1 MEKTRKLLS
10 IILCL
15 ALTLCLALP
24 ALATPTTYTLTINSK
39 TPHHVYEA
47 YRIFAGELK
56 ESPTNPGVNTLV
68 DIEWGNGVQDPAA
81 LLTAIQGIIIDGEK
95 PFESCQNAD
104 DVANKLATFK
114 DNAAELDAFAAVV
127 AGHLSDTKYTGST
140 DTDVDGNETYTAKIQ
155 NLPAGY
161 YLVKEADF
169 TGNEGDNN
177 AYTKFILE
185 IVKDSTVQAK
195 ADVPTLEKKVSN
207 TADGTYGDAAAASV
221 GSKVYFKITS
231 KVPDMDGYNEYFF
244 IVNDTLSE
252 GLTFNNDLAIKIG
265 TDIVLS
271 SSSDYTVTQTQD
283 PESPTPGTGSKTKL
297 EIVFKDFITKKNLA
311 GQAITITYSATV
323 NEHAEIGTT
332 GNLNTANLTYSNNP
346 NVEYEGD
353 TTNPDKPKP
362 GGNEPTGVTPNDITA
377 VYVTAIQIHKVDTS
391 GKVLTG
397 AGFTLTGTGVIKTG
411 VTQFNSFDGDENGIY
426 YKLVNGS
433 YTTKA
438 PNPDG
443 SENDLYDSI
452 TIKYSPVEDTTTEW
466 ITKSETV
473 DVKGMVGNTGVLKF
487 EGLGTGE
494 YTIAETTVPENY
506 NKIDNITVNI
516 SCVLPEHGIS
526 DGTEKCTWSATYQI
540 GSGDSDDAAI
550 AADGTILLTIE
561 NRSGAEL
568 PSTGGIG
575 TTIFVYG
582 GIILM
587 VLALGVVAVRTYSRK
602 KNA

>member
-1 MEKTRKLLS
+1 MKKTRKLLS

-24 ALATPTTYTLTINSK
+24 ALADPTTYTLTINSK
-39 TPHHVYEA
+39 TPHHDYEA
-47 YRIFAGELK
+47 YQIFAGELK

-68 DIEWGNGVQDPAA
+68 DIEWGNGVQDSVA
-81 LLTAIQGIIIDGEK
+81 LLTAIQGITIDGER
-95 PFESCQNAD
+95 PFESCQNPD

-127 AGHLSDTKYTGST
+127 AGHLSATKYIGST

-155 NLPAGY
+155 NLLAGY

-169 TGNEGDNN
+169 TGDEGDNN

-185 IVKDSTVQAK
+185 IVKDATVEAK
-195 ADVPTLEKKVSN
+195 ADVPTLEKKVSD

-231 KVPDMDGYNEYFF
+231 KVPDMDGYNKYYF
-244 IVNDTLSE
+244 IVNDTLSK
-252 GLTFNNDLAIKIG
+252 GLTYNRDIAITIGGTPLDLG
-265 TDIVLS
+265 TDF
-271 SSSDYTVTQTQD
+271 TVTPTGGGPNNSTQ
-283 PESPTPGTGSKTKL
+283 L
-297 EIVFKDFITKKNLA
+297 EIVFDNFIQYKTSSGA
-311 GQAITITYSATV
+311 AIEIIYSATV
-323 NEHAEIGTT
+323 NEYAEIGTT
-332 GNLNTANLTYSNNP
+332 GNLNTANLEYSNNP

-353 TTNPDKPKP
+353 NEPKP
-362 GGNEPTGVTPNDITA
+362 EEPTGETPDDITA

-391 GKVLTG
+391 GNALKG
-397 AGFTLTGTGVIKTG
+397 AEFTLTGESVIKTG
-411 VTQFNSFDGDENGIY
+411 VTQFNNFVVDD
-426 YKLVNGS
+426 NGS
-433 YTTKA
+433 YYLLKDGKTYTQTA
-438 PNPDG
+438 PTPDTEDNYLNPD
-443 SENDLYDSI
+443 
-452 TIKYSPVEDTTTEW
+452 TKYSPAGPVTVWDEITED
-466 ITKSETV
+466 KTV
-473 DVKGMVGNTGVLKF
+473 TGTVGETGVLKF
-487 EGLGTGE
+487 AGLGAGT
-494 YTIAETTVPENY
+494 YTIKETKAPENY
-506 NKIDNITVNI
+506 NKIDDITVNI
-516 SCVLPEHGIS
+516 TCKLPEKIDTGN
-526 DGTEKCTWSATYQI
+526 EPCTWKYQI
-540 GSGDSDDAAI
+540 GSEEVKEAANGI
-550 AADGTILLTIE
+550 IPLTIQ

>member
-1 MEKTRKLLS
+1 MKKTRRLLS

-24 ALATPTTYTLTINSK
+24 ALATEGKYTLTINSE
-39 TPHHVYEA
+39 TPHHDYEA

-127 AGHLSDTKYTGST
+127 AGHLSATKYTGST
-140 DTDVDGNETYTAKIQ
+140 DNDEDGNKIYTAKIQ

-185 IVKDSTVQAK
+185 IVKDATVEAK
-195 ADVPTLEKKVSN
+195 ADVPTLEKKVSDKL
-207 TADGTYGDAAAASV
+207 DGTYGDAAAASV

-231 KVPDMDGYNEYFF
+231 KVPDMDGYNKYYF
-244 IVNDTLSE
+244 IVNDTLSK
-252 GLTFNNDLAIKIG
+252 GLTYNRDIAITIG
-265 TDIVLS
+265 GTPLNLGAGF
-271 SSSDYTVTQTQD
+271 TVTTSGGEPNNSTQ
-283 PESPTPGTGSKTKL
+283 L
-297 EIVFKDFITKKNLA
+297 EIVFDNFIQYKTSHGA
-311 GQAITITYSATV
+311 AIEIIYSATV
-323 NEHAEIGTT
+323 NEYAEIGTT
-332 GNLNTANLTYSNNP
+332 GNLNTANLEYSNNP

-353 TTNPDKPKP
+353 NKPSP
-362 GGNEPTGVTPNDITA
+362 GEPTGETPDDITA

-391 GKVLTG
+391 GNALKG
-397 AGFTLTGTGVIKTG
+397 AEFTLTGESVIKTG
-411 VTQFNSFDGDENGIY
+411 VTQFNNFVVDD
-426 YKLVNGS
+426 NGS
-433 YTTKA
+433 YYLLKDGKTYTQTA
-438 PNPDG
+438 PTPDTEDNYLNPD
-443 SENDLYDSI
+443 
-452 TIKYSPVEDTTTEW
+452 TKYSPAGPVTVWDDKIED
-466 ITKSETV
+466 KTV
-473 DVKGMVGNTGVLKF
+473 TGTVGETGVLKF
-487 EGLGTGE
+487 AGLGAGT
-494 YTIAETTVPENY
+494 YTIKETKAPENY
-506 NKIDNITVNI
+506 NKIDDITVNI
-516 SCVLPEHGIS
+516 TCKLPEKIDTGN
-526 DGTEKCTWSATYQI
+526 EPCTWKYQI
-540 GSGDSDDAAI
+540 GSEEVKEAANGI
-550 AADGTILLTIE
+550 IPLTIQ

>member
-1 MEKTRKLLS
+1 MKKTRKLLS

-24 ALATPTTYTLTINSK
+24 ALAAPDDKYTLTINSK
-39 TPHHVYEA
+39 TPHHDYEA

-127 AGHLSDTKYTGST
+127 AGHLSATKYTGST
-140 DTDVDGNETYTAKIQ
+140 DNDEDGNKIYTAKIQ

-185 IVKDSTVQAK
+185 IVKDATVEAK
-195 ADVPTLEKKVSN
+195 ADVPTLEKKVSDKL
-207 TADGTYGDAAAASV
+207 DGTYGDAAAASV

-231 KVPDMDGYNEYFF
+231 KVPDMDGYNKYYF
-244 IVNDTLSE
+244 IVNDTLSK
-252 GLTFNNDLAIKIG
+252 GLTYNRDIAITIG
-265 TDIVLS
+265 GTPLNLGAGF
-271 SSSDYTVTQTQD
+271 TVTTSGGEPNNSTQ
-283 PESPTPGTGSKTKL
+283 L
-297 EIVFKDFITKKNLA
+297 EIVFDNFIQYKTSHGA
-311 GQAITITYSATV
+311 AIEIIYSATV
-323 NEHAEIGTT
+323 NEYAEIGTT
-332 GNLNTANLTYSNNP
+332 GNLNTANLEYSNNP

-353 TTNPDKPKP
+353 NKPSP
-362 GGNEPTGVTPNDITA
+362 GEPTGETPDDITA

-391 GKVLTG
+391 GNALKG
-397 AGFTLTGTGVIKTG
+397 AEFTLTGESVIKTG
-411 VTQFNSFDGDENGIY
+411 VTQFNNFVVDD
-426 YKLVNGS
+426 NGS
-433 YTTKA
+433 YYLLKDGKTYTQTA
-438 PNPDG
+438 PTPDTEDNYLNPD
-443 SENDLYDSI
+443 
-452 TIKYSPVEDTTTEW
+452 TKYSPAGPVTVWDDKIED
-466 ITKSETV
+466 KTV
-473 DVKGMVGNTGVLKF
+473 TGTVGETGVLKF
-487 EGLGTGE
+487 AGLGAGT
-494 YTIAETTVPENY
+494 YTIKETKAPENY
-506 NKIDNITVNI
+506 NKIDDITVNI
-516 SCVLPEHGIS
+516 TCKLPEKIDTGN
-526 DGTEKCTWSATYQI
+526 EPCTWKYQI
-540 GSGDSDDAAI
+540 GSEEVKEAANGI
-550 AADGTILLTIE
+550 IPLTIQ

>member
-1 MEKTRKLLS
+1 MKKTRKLLS

-24 ALATPTTYTLTINSK
+24 ALADPTTYTLTINSK
-39 TPHHVYEA
+39 TPHHDYEA
-47 YRIFAGELK
+47 YQIFAGELK

-68 DIEWGNGVQDPAA
+68 DIEWGNGVQGSVA
-81 LLTAIQGIIIDGEK
+81 LLTAIQGITIDGER

-127 AGHLSDTKYTGST
+127 AGHLSATKYIGST

-155 NLPAGY
+155 NLLAGY

-169 TGNEGDNN
+169 TGDEGDNN

-185 IVKDSTVQAK
+185 IVKDATVEAK
-195 ADVPTLEKKVSN
+195 ADVPTLEKKVSD

-231 KVPDMDGYNEYFF
+231 KVPDMDGYNKYYF
-244 IVNDTLSE
+244 IVNDTLSK
-252 GLTFNNDLAIKIG
+252 GLTFRNDVAIKIG
-265 TDIVLS
+265 GVALTQGD
-271 SSSDYTVTQTQD
+271 DFTVTSSGEVADTPTQL
-283 PESPTPGTGSKTKL
+283 K
-297 EIVFKDFITKKNLA
+297 IVFNNFIQYKTANTGA
-311 GQAITITYSATV
+311 PIEITYSATV
-323 NEHAEIGTT
+323 NQYAEIGTT
-332 GNLNTANLTYSNNP
+332 GNLNTANLVYSNDP
-346 NVEYEGD
+346 NAVYQG
-353 TTNPDKPKP
+353 K
-362 GGNEPTGVTPNDITA
+362 NEPIDNDPIGETPDDITA

-391 GKVLTG
+391 GNALKG
-397 AGFTLTGTGVIKTG
+397 AEFTLTGESVIKTG
-411 VTQFNSFDGDENGIY
+411 VTQFNSFVVDDD
-426 YKLVNGS
+426 NGS
-433 YTTKA
+433 YYLLVDGKTYTRTAPTPETTDKYKQ
-438 PNPDG
+438 P
-443 SENDLYDSI
+443 I
-452 TIKYSPVEDTTTEW
+452 HKYSPAEPVTVWDEKVEDKLVTGE
-466 ITKSETV
+466 
-473 DVKGMVGNTGVLKF
+473 VGETGVLKF
-487 EGLGTGE
+487 AGLGDGT
-494 YTIAETTVPENY
+494 YTIEETMAPVNY
-506 NKIDNITVNI
+506 NKIENITVI
-516 SCVLPEHGIS
+516 IDCKLPEIINTGKE
-526 DGTEKCTWSATYQI
+526 TCTWSATYQI
-540 GSGDSDDAAI
+540 GSGDSDDADI
-550 AADGTILLTIE
+550 AADGTILLTIQ

>member
-1 MEKTRKLLS
+1 MKKTRKLLS

-24 ALATPTTYTLTINSK
+24 ALATEGKYTLTINSE
-39 TPHHVYEA
+39 TPHHDYEA

-56 ESPTNPGVNTLV
+56 QSPTNPGVNTLV
-68 DIEWGNGVQDPAA
+68 DIEWGNGVQDPVA
-81 LLTAIQGIIIDGEK
+81 LLTAIQGITIDGER

-104 DVANKLATFK
+104 DVANELTKIP
-114 DNAAELDAFAAVV
+114 DNAETLDVFASTV
-127 AGHLSDTKYTGST
+127 AGFLSTVKYTGST
-140 DTDVDGNETYTAKIQ
+140 DTDEDGDGVYTAQIT

-169 TGNEGDNN
+169 TEDEGVGN
-177 AYTKFILE
+177 AYTKFILR
-185 IVKDSTVQAK
+185 IVKSVEVDAK
-195 ADVPTLEKKVSN
+195 ADVPTLEKKVSDKP
-207 TADGTYGDAAAASV
+207 DGTYGDAAAASV

-231 KVPDMDGYNEYFF
+231 KVPNMDGYNKYYF

-252 GLTFNNDLAIKIG
+252 GLTFNNDLTIKIG
-265 TDIVLS
+265 TDTVLS
-271 SSSDYTVTQTQD
+271 NSSDYTVTQTQD

-323 NEHAEIGTT
+323 NEYAEIGTT
-332 GNLNTANLTYSNNP
+332 GNLNTANLEYSNNP

-353 TTNPDKPKP
+353 NEPNP
-362 GGNEPTGVTPNDITA
+362 GEPTGETPDDITA

-391 GKVLTG
+391 GNALKG
-397 AGFTLTGTGVIKTG
+397 AEFTLTGESVIKTG
-411 VTQFNSFDGDENGIY
+411 VTQFNNFVVDNDNGTYYLLKDG
-426 YKLVNGS
+426 KT
-433 YTTKA
+433 YTQTA
-438 PNPDG
+438 PTPETLDK
-443 SENDLYDSI
+443 YQQPI
-452 TIKYSPVEDTTTEW
+452 QKYSPAEPV
-466 ITKSETV
+466 TKWDETIDDKAV
-473 DVKGMVGNTGVLKF
+473 TGTVGETGVLKF
-487 EGLGTGE
+487 AGLGAGT
-494 YTIAETTVPENY
+494 YTIKETKAPENY
-506 NKIDNITVNI
+506 NKIDDITVNI
-516 SCVLPEHGIS
+516 TCKLPEKIDTGN
-526 DGTEKCTWSATYQI
+526 EPCTWKYQI
-540 GSGDSDDAAI
+540 GSEEVAEAANGI
-550 AADGTILLTIE
+550 IPLTIE

>member
-1 MEKTRKLLS
+1 MKKIRKLLS

-127 AGHLSDTKYTGST
+127 AGHLSNTKYTGST
-140 DTDVDGNETYTAKIQ
+140 DADVDGNEIYTAKIQ

-169 TGNEGDNN
+169 TGDEGDNN

-185 IVKDSTVQAK
+185 IVKDATVEAK
-195 ADVPTLEKKVSN
+195 ADVPTLEKKVSDKL
-207 TADGTYGDAAAASV
+207 DGTYGDAAAASV

-231 KVPDMDGYNEYFF
+231 KVPDMDGYNKYYF
-244 IVNDTLSE
+244 IVNDTLSK
-252 GLTFNNDLAIKIG
+252 GLTYKGDIAITIG
-265 TDIVLS
+265 GTPLNLGTGF
-271 SSSDYTVTQTQD
+271 TVTTSGGEPNNSTQ
-283 PESPTPGTGSKTKL
+283 L
-297 EIVFKDFITKKNLA
+297 EIVFDNFIQYKTSHGA
-311 GQAITITYSATV
+311 AIEIIYSATV
-323 NEHAEIGTT
+323 NEYAEIGTT
-332 GNLNTANLTYSNNP
+332 GNLNTANLEYSNNP

-353 TTNPDKPKP
+353 NKPNPE
-362 GGNEPTGVTPNDITA
+362 EPTGETPDDITA

-391 GKVLTG
+391 GNALKG
-397 AGFTLTGTGVIKTG
+397 AEFTLTGEGVIKTG
-411 VTQFNSFDGDENGIY
+411 VTQFNRFEVDNVHGNYYLLKDG
-426 YKLVNGS
+426 KT
-433 YTTKA
+433 YTQTA
-438 PNPDG
+438 PTPDTEDNYLNPD
-443 SENDLYDSI
+443 
-452 TIKYSPVEDTTTEW
+452 TKYSPADPVTVWDEKVEDKLVTGE
-466 ITKSETV
+466 
-473 DVKGMVGNTGVLKF
+473 VGETGVLKF
-487 EGLGTGE
+487 AGLGAGT
-494 YTIAETTVPENY
+494 YTIKETKAPENY
-506 NKIDNITVNI
+506 NKIDDITVNI
-516 SCVLPEHGIS
+516 TCKLPEKIDIGNE
-526 DGTEKCTWSATYQI
+526 TCTWKYQI
-540 GSGDSDDAAI
+540 GSEVVKEAANGI
-550 AADGTILLTIE
+550 IPVTIQ

>member
-1 MEKTRKLLS
+1 MERTRKLLS

-24 ALATPTTYTLTINSK
+24 ALAAEGKYTLTIKSE
-39 TPHHVYEA
+39 TPNHDYEA
-47 YRIFAGELK
+47 YQIFAGELM

-68 DIEWGNGVQDPAA
+68 NIIWGSGVNSTGDGLLNAIKGISVGDPATQPFA
-81 LLTAIQGIIIDGEK
+81 ACTTAD
-95 PFESCQNAD
+95 S
-104 DVANKLATFK
+104 VATVLAENNN
-114 DNAAELDAFAAVV
+114 NAALVDAFAAAV
-127 AGHLSDTKYTGST
+127 AGHLSGTTYEASTGSKG
-140 DTDVDGNETYTAKIQ
+140 VDELYTAEITD
-155 NLPAGY
+155 LPAGY
-161 YLVKEADF
+161 YLVKEKTFQGD
-169 TGNEGDNN
+169 EGVGN

-185 IVKDSTVQAK
+185 IVKNATVKAK
-195 ADVPTLEKKVSN
+195 ADVPTLEKKVSDEV
-207 TADGTYGDAAAASV
+207 DGTYGDAVAASV

-231 KVPDMDGYNEYFF
+231 KVPDMDGYNKYFF

-252 GLTFNNDLAIKIG
+252 GLTFNNDLTIKIG
-265 TDIVLS
+265 TDTVLS
-271 SSSDYTVTQTQD
+271 NSSDYTVTQTQD

-362 GGNEPTGVTPNDITA
+362 GGNEPTGVTPDDITA
-377 VYVTAIQIHKVDTS
+377 VYVTAIQINKVDTN
-391 GKVLTG
+391 GYPLVG
-397 AGFTLTGTGVIKTG
+397 AGFTLSGNGVITTG
-411 VTQFNSFDGDENGIY
+411 VTTVNGFVPDDDGEY
-426 YKLVNGS
+426 YKLINGAF
-433 YTTKA
+433 TTT
-438 PNPDG
+438 PPVPGETD
-443 SENDLYDSI
+443 SLYDS
-452 TIKYSPVEDTTTEW
+452 TEQKYSPSPATTTWEEYEEHV
-466 ITKSETV
+466 TSEG
-473 DVKGMVGNTGVLKF
+473 KVGADGVLKF

-494 YTIAETTVPENY
+494 YTISETTVPVNY
-506 NKIDNITVNI
+506 NKIEDITVNI
-516 SCVLPEHGIS
+516 TCDLPDTITGGDE
-526 DGTEKCTWSATYQI
+526 ECTWKYQI
-540 GSGDSDDAAI
+540 VGSERVEE
-550 AADGTILLTIE
+550 AADGIIPLDIE

-587 VLALGVVAVRTYSRK
+587 VLALGVVAVRTYNRK

>member
-1 MEKTRKLLS
+1 MKKTRKLLS

-24 ALATPTTYTLTINSK
+24 ALAAPTTYTLTINSK
-39 TPHHVYEA
+39 TPHHDYEA
-47 YRIFAGELK
+47 YQIFAGELK

-68 DIEWGNGVQDPAA
+68 DIEWGNGVQEPAA
-81 LLTAIQGIIIDGEK
+81 LLTAIQGITIDGER
-95 PFESCQNAD
+95 PFESCQNPD

-127 AGHLSDTKYTGST
+127 AGHLSATKYTGST

-155 NLPAGY
+155 NLLAGY

-169 TGNEGDNN
+169 TGDEGDNN

-185 IVKDSTVQAK
+185 IVKDATVEAK
-195 ADVPTLEKKVSN
+195 ADVPTLEKKVSDKP
-207 TADGTYGDAAAASV
+207 DGTYGDAAAASV

-231 KVPDMDGYNEYFF
+231 KVPDMDGYNRYYF

-252 GLTFNNDLAIKIG
+252 GLTFNNDLTIKIG
-265 TDIVLS
+265 TDTVLS
-271 SSSDYTVTQTQD
+271 NSSDYTVTQTQD

-323 NEHAEIGTT
+323 NEYAEIGTT
-332 GNLNTANLTYSNNP
+332 GNLNTANLEYSNNP
-346 NVEYEGD
+346 NVEYEGGNKP
-353 TTNPDKPKP
+353 NPE
-362 GGNEPTGVTPNDITA
+362 EPTGETPDDITA

-391 GKVLTG
+391 GNALKG
-397 AGFTLTGTGVIKTG
+397 AEFTLTGESVIKTG
-411 VTQFNSFDGDENGIY
+411 VTQFNNFVVDD
-426 YKLVNGS
+426 NGS
-433 YTTKA
+433 YYLLKDGKTYTQTA
-438 PNPDG
+438 PTPDTEDNYLNPD
-443 SENDLYDSI
+443 
-452 TIKYSPVEDTTTEW
+452 TKYSPAGPVTVWDDKIED
-466 ITKSETV
+466 KTV
-473 DVKGMVGNTGVLKF
+473 TGTVGETGVLKF
-487 EGLGTGE
+487 AGLGAGT
-494 YTIAETTVPENY
+494 YTIKETKAPENY
-506 NKIDNITVNI
+506 NKIDDITVNI
-516 SCVLPEHGIS
+516 TCKLPEKIDTGN
-526 DGTEKCTWSATYQI
+526 EPCTWKYQI
-540 GSGDSDDAAI
+540 GSEEVKEAANGI
-550 AADGTILLTIE
+550 ITLDIQ

>member
-1 MEKTRKLLS
+1 MKKTRKLLS

-24 ALATPTTYTLTINSK
+24 ALAAPDDKYTLTINSK
-39 TPHHVYEA
+39 TPHHDYEA

-127 AGHLSDTKYTGST
+127 AGHLSNTKYTGST
-140 DTDVDGNETYTAKIQ
+140 DADVDGNEIYTAKIQ

-169 TGNEGDNN
+169 TGDEGDNN

-185 IVKDSTVQAK
+185 IVKDATVEAK

-231 KVPDMDGYNEYFF
+231 KVPDMDGYNKYYF
-244 IVNDTLSE
+244 IVNDTLSK
-252 GLTFNNDLAIKIG
+252 GLTYNRDIAITIGGTPLNLG
-265 TDIVLS
+265 TDF
-271 SSSDYTVTQTQD
+271 TVTPTGGEPNNSTQ
-283 PESPTPGTGSKTKL
+283 L
-297 EIVFKDFITKKNLA
+297 EIVFNNFIQHKPSSGA
-311 GQAITITYSATV
+311 AIEIIYSATV
-323 NEHAEIGTT
+323 NEYAEIGTT
-332 GNLNTANLTYSNNP
+332 GNLNTANLEYSNNP
-346 NVEYEGD
+346 NVEYEG
-353 TTNPDKPKP
+353 
-362 GGNEPTGVTPNDITA
+362 GNEPNPGEPTGETPNDITA

-391 GKVLTG
+391 GNALKG
-397 AGFTLTGTGVIKTG
+397 AEFTLTGESVIKTG
-411 VTQFNSFDGDENGIY
+411 VTQFNNFVVDNDNGTYYLLKDG
-426 YKLVNGS
+426 KT
-433 YTTKA
+433 YTQTA
-438 PNPDG
+438 PTPDT
-443 SENDLYDSI
+443 EDNYLDPD
-452 TIKYSPVEDTTTEW
+452 TKYSPAEPV
-466 ITKSETV
+466 TKWDEIIDDKAVTG
-473 DVKGMVGNTGVLKF
+473 KVGETGVLKF
-487 EGLGTGE
+487 AGLGEGT
-494 YTIAETTVPENY
+494 YTIEETKAPENY
-506 NKIDNITVNI
+506 NKIDNITVKI
-516 SCVLPEHGIS
+516 SCVLP
-526 DGTEKCTWSATYQI
+526 GTIFTGDEPCTWKYQI
-540 GSGDSDDAAI
+540 GSEEVEEAANGI
-550 AADGTILLTIE
+550 IPLTIE

>member
-1 MEKTRKLLS
+1 MKKTRKLLS

-24 ALATPTTYTLTINSK
+24 ALADPTTYTLTINSK
-39 TPHHVYEA
+39 TPHHDYEA
-47 YRIFAGELK
+47 YQIFAGELK

-68 DIEWGNGVQDPAA
+68 DIEWGNGVQEPAA
-81 LLTAIQGIIIDGEK
+81 LLTAIQGITIDGER
-95 PFESCQNAD
+95 PFESCQNPD

-127 AGHLSDTKYTGST
+127 AGHLSATKYTGST

-169 TGNEGDNN
+169 TGDEGDNN

-185 IVKDSTVQAK
+185 IVKDATVEAK
-195 ADVPTLEKKVSN
+195 ADVPTLEKKVSDKP
-207 TADGTYGDAAAASV
+207 DGTYGDAAAASV

-231 KVPDMDGYNEYFF
+231 KVPDMDGYNKYYF
-244 IVNDTLSE
+244 IVNDTLSK
-252 GLTFNNDLAIKIG
+252 GLTYNRDIAITIG
-265 TDIVLS
+265 GTPLNLGAGF
-271 SSSDYTVTQTQD
+271 TVTTSGGEPNNSTQ
-283 PESPTPGTGSKTKL
+283 L
-297 EIVFKDFITKKNLA
+297 EIVFDNFIQYKTSHGA
-311 GQAITITYSATV
+311 AIEIIYSATV
-323 NEHAEIGTT
+323 NEYAEIGTT
-332 GNLNTANLTYSNNP
+332 GNLNTANLEYSNNP

-353 TTNPDKPKP
+353 NKPSP
-362 GGNEPTGVTPNDITA
+362 GEPTGETPDDITA

-391 GKVLTG
+391 GNALKG
-397 AGFTLTGTGVIKTG
+397 AEFTLTGESVIKTG
-411 VTQFNSFDGDENGIY
+411 VTQFNNFVVDD
-426 YKLVNGS
+426 NGS
-433 YTTKA
+433 YYLLKDGKTYTQTA
-438 PNPDG
+438 PTPDTEDNYLNPD
-443 SENDLYDSI
+443 
-452 TIKYSPVEDTTTEW
+452 TKYSPAGPVTVWDDKIED
-466 ITKSETV
+466 KTV
-473 DVKGMVGNTGVLKF
+473 TGTVGETGVLKF
-487 EGLGTGE
+487 AGLGAGT
-494 YTIAETTVPENY
+494 YTIKETKAPENY
-506 NKIDNITVNI
+506 NKIDDITVNI
-516 SCVLPEHGIS
+516 TCKLPEKIDTGN
-526 DGTEKCTWSATYQI
+526 EPCTWKYQI
-540 GSGDSDDAAI
+540 GSEEVKEAANGI
-550 AADGTILLTIE
+550 IPLTIQ

>member
-104 DVANKLATFK
+104 DVADKLATFK

-140 DTDVDGNETYTAKIQ
+140 DADVDGNEIYTAKIQ

-169 TGNEGDNN
+169 TGDEGDNN

-185 IVKDSTVQAK
+185 IVKDATVEAK

-207 TADGTYGDAAAASV
+207 TADGTYGDAVAASV

-231 KVPDMDGYNEYFF
+231 KVPDMDGYNKYYF
-244 IVNDTLSE
+244 IVNDTLSK
-252 GLTFNNDLAIKIG
+252 GLTYNGDIAITIG
-265 TDIVLS
+265 GTPLNLGTGF
-271 SSSDYTVTQTQD
+271 TVTTSGGEPNNSTQ
-283 PESPTPGTGSKTKL
+283 L
-297 EIVFKDFITKKNLA
+297 EIVFDNFIQYKTSHGA
-311 GQAITITYSATV
+311 AIEIIYSATV

-332 GNLNTANLTYSNNP
+332 GNLNTANLVYSNNP
-346 NVEYEGD
+346 NVEYGGD
-353 TTNPDKPKP
+353 NKPNL
-362 GGNEPTGVTPNDITA
+362 GEPTGETPDDITA
-377 VYVTAIQIHKVDTS
+377 VYVTAIQIQKVDTS
-391 GKVLTG
+391 NYPLTG
-397 AGFTLTGTGVIKTG
+397 AGFTLSGTGVITTG
-411 VTQFNSFDGDENGIY
+411 VTTIGGFVPDNDNGTY
-426 YKLVNGS
+426 YKLKNGA
-433 YTTKA
+433 YTTT
-438 PNPDG
+438 PPVPGETD
-443 SENDLYDSI
+443 SLYDS
-452 TIKYSPVEDTTTEW
+452 TEQKYSPSPASTTWTENESNV
-466 ITKSETV
+466 TGE
-473 DVKGMVGNTGVLKF
+473 GMVGEDGVLKF
-487 EGLGTGE
+487 EGLGAGT
-494 YTIAETTVPENY
+494 YIIAETTVPANY
-506 NKIDNITVNI
+506 NKIDDITVVITCIPQQTITTGN
-516 SCVLPEHGIS
+516 E
-526 DGTEKCTWSATYQI
+526 TCTWTATYQI
-540 GSGDSDDAAI
+540 GTTGSPVPVTVQ
-550 AADGTILLTIE
+550 DGIILLPIQ

>member
-1 MEKTRKLLS
+1 MKKIRKLLS

-24 ALATPTTYTLTINSK
+24 ALATEGKYTLTIKSE
-39 TPHHVYEA
+39 TSGHTYEA
-47 YRIFAGELK
+47 YQIFAGDLAKVPGTDLDTLVNIKWGAGVQNTDALLK
-56 ESPTNPGVNTLV
+56 EIKTIVVSGSTPFQNCEDPN
-68 DIEWGNGVQDPAA
+68 DIADV
-81 LLTAIQGIIIDGEK
+81 LTEY
-95 PFESCQNAD
+95 PD
-104 DVANKLATFK
+104 D
-114 DNAAELDAFAAVV
+114 AEALDAFAAVV
-127 AGHLSDTKYTGST
+127 AKYLKTTATASAPTVETTGEGDKKEYVATIS
-140 DTDVDGNETYTAKIQ
+140 GLA
-155 NLPAGY
+155 AGY
-161 YLVKEADF
+161 YLVQDDTDQTIGAGGAF
-169 TGNEGDNN
+169 
-177 AYTKFILE
+177 TKFILQ
-185 IVKDSTVQAK
+185 IVKDANVDAK
-195 ADVPTLEKKVSN
+195 ADAPTLEKKVSN
-207 TADGTYGDAAAASV
+207 TDGANYGDAAAASV
-221 GSKVYFKITS
+221 GSEVYFKITS
-231 KVPDMDGYNEYFF
+231 KVPDMDGYNKYFF

-265 TDIVLS
+265 TDTVLDNP
-271 SSSDYTVTQTQD
+271 SDYTVTQTQD

-297 EIVFKDFITKKNLA
+297 EIVFKNFITKKNFA

-332 GNLNTANLTYSNNP
+332 GNLNTANLVYSNNP

-353 TTNPDKPKP
+353 PTNPDKPKP
-362 GGNEPTGVTPNDITA
+362 GGNDPTGVTPNDITA

-411 VTQFNSFDGDENGIY
+411 VTQFNSFEEDERGTY

-443 SENDLYDSI
+443 SENDLYES
-452 TIKYSPVEDTTTEW
+452 TTTKYSPVEDTTTNW

-473 DVKGMVGNTGVLKF
+473 AVQGMVGETGVLKF

-506 NKIDNITVNI
+506 NKIEDITVVI
-516 SCVLPEHGIS
+516 SCELPGEIKA
-526 DGTEKCTWSATYQI
+526 GTEHCTWKYQI
-540 GSGDSDDAAI
+540 GSEVVKEAANGI
-550 AADGTILLTIE
+550 IPVTIE